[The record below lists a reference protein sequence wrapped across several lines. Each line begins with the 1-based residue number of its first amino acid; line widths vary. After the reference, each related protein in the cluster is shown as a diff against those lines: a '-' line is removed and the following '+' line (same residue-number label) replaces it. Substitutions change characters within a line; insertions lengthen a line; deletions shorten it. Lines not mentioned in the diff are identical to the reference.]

1 MFTSQIENGQW
12 IMQSY
17 LYYDLQGTFNE
28 YKADVAFAVQ
38 IARLGHAGIVKT

>member
-1 MFTSQIENGQW
+1 MFASQIENDHW

-28 YKADVAFAVQ
+28 YKADVAFALQ
-38 IARLGHAGIVKT
+38 IARLGHSCIVEI